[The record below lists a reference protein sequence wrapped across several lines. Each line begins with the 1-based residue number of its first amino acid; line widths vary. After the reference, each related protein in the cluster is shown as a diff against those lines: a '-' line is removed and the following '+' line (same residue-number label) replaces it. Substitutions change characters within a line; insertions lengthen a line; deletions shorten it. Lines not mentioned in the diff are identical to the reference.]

1 MGAWLLQCG
10 IVGLIAMAALVRA
23 DAPLADA
30 RKMEIALQRAIAD
43 AEPAVACILV
53 RRERERP
60 ADFNRK
66 PTDLD
71 DRNTPPDYFGSG
83 VVIDSQGLVLTNYH
97 VVRRAGRILVR
108 LPARPGDD
116 GPREANAAIYAAD
129 ARSDLAVLKIQG
141 IGPLP
146 ALALGSGENLVKGS
160 FVAALGFPYA
170 VGFREGS
177 ASASCGIVSNLRRRP
192 PGVTSEV
199 DRSRLLTNL
208 GVLLQTD
215 ARLQLGSSG
224 GALIDLDGKLV
235 GLTTAQAALAG
246 VDMPGGFAI
255 PINAGYRR
263 IIEVLC
269 RGEEVEYGFLGVTT
283 SNISAMDRPRGGV
296 MVEGVAPNSPASAAG
311 LRRNDVILAVNGQRV
326 REHDD
331 LFLFLATALAGRKAD
346 LLVQRF
352 NEREPRTLTAALV
365 KFPIDTDRDA
375 SRATIRPRSIYG
387 LRIDYTSIVA
397 KTGEPL
403 PEGVIVREVQPNSP
417 AKAAGLT
424 EFVDVITNV
433 NDTPVSSPTE
443 FFQEVNKAAKSGDK
457 LRLTLRSPVRTITL
471 P

>member
-1 MGAWLLQCG
+1 MSAWLFRCG
-10 IVGLIAMAALVRA
+10 IVCLVAFAALMRA
-23 DAPLADA
+23 DEPSADA
-30 RKMEIALQRAIAD
+30 RKLEIALQRAIAA

-60 ADFNRK
+60 ADFDRK

-83 VVIDSQGLVLTNYH
+83 VVIDSQGLILTNYH

-108 LPARPGDD
+108 LPARVGDD

-141 IGPLP
+141 VGPLP
-146 ALALGSGENLVKGS
+146 ALPLGAGENLVKGS

-177 ASASCGIVSNLRRRP
+177 ASASCGIISNLRRRP

-199 DRSRLLTNL
+199 DRARLLTNL

-215 ARLQLGSSG
+215 ARMQLGSSG

-255 PINAGYRR
+255 PINPGYRR

-283 SNISAMDRPRGGV
+283 SNIAILERQRGGV
-296 MVEGVAPNSPASAAG
+296 TVEGVALNSPAIAAG

-326 REHDD
+326 QEHDD
-331 LFLFLATALAGRKAD
+331 LFLFLATALAGRKVD

-352 NEREPRTLTAALV
+352 NEREPRTLVATLV
-365 KFPIDTDRDA
+365 KFPIDTERDA
-375 SRATIRPRSIYG
+375 SRSTNRPRSISG
-387 LRIDYTSIVA
+387 LRVDYTSIVA

-403 PEGVIVREVQPNSP
+403 PEGVIVREVQANSA

-424 EFVDVITNV
+424 EFVDIITDV
-433 NDTPVSSPTE
+433 NDAPVSSPAE
-443 FFQEVNKAAKSGDK
+443 FYREVDKATKAGDK
-457 LRLTLRSPVRTITL
+457 IRLTLRNPTRTITL